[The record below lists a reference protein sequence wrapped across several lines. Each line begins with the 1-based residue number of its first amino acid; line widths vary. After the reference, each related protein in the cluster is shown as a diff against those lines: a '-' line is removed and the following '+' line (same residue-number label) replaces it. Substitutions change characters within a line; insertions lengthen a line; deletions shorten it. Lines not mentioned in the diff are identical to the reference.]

1 MPEVFLSRRQIAAR
15 GGFSA
20 NTLANYA
27 RRGIGP
33 EFVQAGPGAS
43 CRYSVRAFD
52 AWLAQH
58 RTGGAK

>member
-1 MPEVFLSRRQIAAR
+1 MSEVFLSRRQIAAR

-33 EFVQAGPGAS
+33 AFIQVGSGV
-43 CRYSVRAFD
+43 CRYSVTAFD

-58 RTGGAK
+58 KIGGSK

>member
-1 MPEVFLSRRQIAAR
+1 MSEVFLSRRQIAAR

-33 EFVQAGPGAS
+33 AFIQVGPGAS
-43 CRYSVRAFD
+43 CRYSVTAFD

-58 RTGGAK
+58 KIGSSK